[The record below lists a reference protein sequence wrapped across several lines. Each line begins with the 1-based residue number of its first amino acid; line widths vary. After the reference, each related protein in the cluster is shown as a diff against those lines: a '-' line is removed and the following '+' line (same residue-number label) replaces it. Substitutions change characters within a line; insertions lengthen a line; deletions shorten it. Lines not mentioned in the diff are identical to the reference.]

1 MTELTHTVVATDVAA
16 LLDALPIEP
25 GGVRSTRIHK
35 GPGATIVRLSMD
47 AGTTMK
53 EHVSAAPL
61 LVSVLAGRAVIEVGG
76 ERVEL
81 RPGGIVQIGAG
92 VPHAVEAIDASHLM
106 LTLGERPAASAAGP
120 APDAAG

>member
-1 MTELTHTVVATDVAA
+1 MTDATHTIVAA
-16 LLDALPIEP
+16 DLAGLLDALPIEP

-35 GPGATIVRLSMD
+35 GPGATLVRLSMD

-61 LVSVLAGRAVIEVGG
+61 FVSVLEGRVVIDVGG

-81 RPGGIVQIGAG
+81 RPGGVVQIGAG
-92 VPHAVEAIDASHLM
+92 VPHAVQAIDPSHLM
-106 LTLGERPAASAAGP
+106 LTLGERPAAQAA

>member
-1 MTELTHTVVATDVAA
+1 MTDATHTVVAAELGA

-35 GPGATIVRLSMD
+35 GPGATLVRLSMD
-47 AGTTMK
+47 TGTTMK

-61 LVSVLAGRAVIEVGG
+61 LVSVLAGHAVIEVGR
-76 ERVEL
+76 ERVDL

-92 VPHAVEAIDASHLM
+92 VPHAVEAVDPSHLL
-106 LTLGERPAASAAGP
+106 LTLGERPSAAPAP